1 MSDELELPPV
11 PPGSLLAEIDA
22 QQDDILRQLDKLNAR
37 LEGLL
42 QECTPAKPTE
52 RPFVRAA

>member
-22 QQDDILRQLDKLNAR
+22 QQDDILRQLDELNAR

-42 QECTPAKPTE
+42 KECTPGKPTDQ
-52 RPFVRAA
+52 PFVRAA